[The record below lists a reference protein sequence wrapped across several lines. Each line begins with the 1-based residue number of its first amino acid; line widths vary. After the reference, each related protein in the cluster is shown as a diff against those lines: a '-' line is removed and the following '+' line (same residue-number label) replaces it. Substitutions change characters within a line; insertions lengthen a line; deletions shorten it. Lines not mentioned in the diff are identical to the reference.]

1 MDLVERGDQQIHQE
15 HRSMSDDLASI
26 AATLVINGKGIP
38 VADESEG

>member
-1 MDLVERGDQQIHQE
+1 LAISEYIRRTRG
-15 HRSMSDDLASI
+15 MSQDLASI